1 MSERQN
7 TGGFK
12 AASLD
17 EALIR
22 DYLIKILSEG
32 EEFLQDFYQD
42 VKAKSEFFQ
51 KKLSK
56 DNIKKLTEKDLE
68 EILDKI
74 FAARRKKKRII
85 EETGVEN
92 LKEAIKKLLYGEE
105 GGFLGLGKKED
116 KRTWEEKVEEF
127 ARSIRGVDKRA
138 AKDIAAELLH
148 FTFPDKYILWT
159 SWVWDPETE
168 TGAIVFLKE
177 EPPTGGKGRKMYGET
192 YEQFEQVY
200 KQIMEKLHE
209 FGVKVKDYLFV
220 DIFLAMIYAT
230 YVDYMTLSTM
240 HSAKGFFP
248 PAGVMA
254 RRLLGV
260 HAPIRYTDVEEVS

>member
-1 MSERQN
+1 MSELQKQ
-7 TGGFK
+7 GGFRP
-12 AASLD
+12 ASLD
-17 EALIR
+17 ESLIR
-22 DYLIKILSEG
+22 DYLIKILGEG

-42 VKAKSEFFQ
+42 LKAKSEFFQ

-56 DNIKKLTEKDLE
+56 ENIDKLTEKDLE

-85 EETGVEN
+85 EETGIEN
-92 LKEAIKKLLYGEE
+92 LKKAIKKLLYGEG
-105 GGFLGLGKKED
+105 GGFLGIGKKED
-116 KRTWEEKVEEF
+116 TRTWEEKVEEF
-127 ARSIRGVDKRA
+127 ANSIRGVDKKA

-192 YEQFEQVY
+192 YEQFEKVY
-200 KQIMEKLHE
+200 KQIAEKLQE

-260 HAPIRYTDVEEVS
+260 HAPIMYTDVESS